1 MTSMLQDADHL
12 MLFLTSMLGW
22 SPFPPFQAKNAHL
35 AACSSQSLRKVW
47 SHRCFHFFLVASQM
61 DDKNNELIPSWL
73 MRGRQT
79 MISIL
84 SLLFVYGNNCLC
96 FLLDCFLFGTKG
108 RCPPAVHTHP
118 LEMPWKVA
126 NVSAYHLDT
135 FRLVQSIPTLST
147 VPVCP
152 SPVKLFQAHAIL
164 SLSIK
169 KKDDGST
176 HTAASETGW
185 CCSFMYFR
193 CFFSWVKWPGR

>member
-1 MTSMLQDADHL
+1 
-12 MLFLTSMLGW
+12 
-22 SPFPPFQAKNAHL
+22 
-35 AACSSQSLRKVW
+35 
-47 SHRCFHFFLVASQM
+47 
-61 DDKNNELIPSWL
+61 
-73 MRGRQT
+73 

-84 SLLFVYGNNCLC
+84 SLLFVYGNDCLC

-169 KKDDGST
+169 KRMMAR
-176 HTAASETGW
+176 HTLRPLRQADAVPSCTSGV
-185 CCSFMYFR
+185 FFR
-193 CFFSWVKWPGR
+193 E